1 MQCCTACAEG
11 ETAASP
17 GMKYK
22 HYAPKAEVT
31 LVKGAFHAYCN
42 YVAVHAGPACS
53 RCAMKARKPHCA
65 CLLLPMAGR
74 RTQPARRM
82 RCLQHCG
89 SWDRR
94 GARTV
99 YARCPR
105 EDGVALAVYNRI
117 LRAAAFRVVEA

>member
-1 MQCCTACAEG
+1 
-11 ETAASP
+11 
-17 GMKYK
+17 MKYK

-42 YVAVHAGPACS
+42 YVAVHAGPGVFALCYEGEEAAL
-53 RCAMKARKPHCA
+53 CVPAVAYGRKEDAASQAHA
-65 CLLLPMAGR
+65 LFAALREL
-74 RTQPARRM
+74 
-82 RCLQHCG
+82 
-89 SWDRR
+89 DRR